1 MQFTETGVV
10 LEGVDGGGME
20 ALVSVSSSIAFRFE
34 APPPPPFSHT
44 SSQTTSF
51 NATSLRA
58 SQIYYECGINK
69 RLGMSVHAV
78 SVSCCEMST

>member
-1 MQFTETGVV
+1 MQFAETGVV

-20 ALVSVSSSIAFRFE
+20 ALVSVSSCIDFRFE
-34 APPPPPFSHT
+34 APPPFPHT
-44 SSQTTSF
+44 ISQTTSF

-58 SQIYYECGINK
+58 SQIYYECGMNK